1 MSATVKSLAMR
12 DAFGQAL
19 VDLAAEFP
27 EMMVLDADV
36 SASTKTAA
44 FAKAH
49 PQRFF
54 NVGVAEA
61 NMMDIAAGM
70 ATAGLR
76 PVVNTFS
83 LFIMLKCADQIRNT
97 VCYNNLPV
105 ILGATYGGLSDSY
118 DGASHQAILDVAMA
132 RVMPNMAVIVPADAV
147 EVRQALRAALRRNGP
162 TFIRL
167 SRNDSPVLFEDA
179 APLELGKARKLR
191 DGKDLTIAVCG
202 IPTVMAIEASERLAG
217 QGIGVDLLET
227 ASVKPLDEEA
237 LAHSA
242 AKTGRVLAV
251 EEHTIYGGLGG
262 AVAEALAKRR
272 PARMDFV
279 GIQDRFTE
287 SGDYAALLTKY
298 GISTDAIVAKAV
310 KLVRGA

>member
-1 MSATVKSLAMR
+1 MR

-49 PQRFF
+49 PGRFF

-83 LFIMLKCADQIRNT
+83 LFLMLKCADQIRNT

-105 ILGATYGGLSDSY
+105 VLGATYGGLSDSY
-118 DGASHQAILDVAMA
+118 DGASHQAILDIAMA
-132 RVMPNMAVIVPADAV
+132 RVLPNMAVVVPGDAV
-147 EVRQALRAALRRNGP
+147 EARQALRLALRRNGP

-167 SRNDSPVLFEDA
+167 SRNDSPVLFEDS
-179 APLELGKARKLR
+179 APLELGTVRKLR

-202 IPTVMAIEASERLAG
+202 IPTAMTLEACERLAG
-217 QGIGVDLLET
+217 RGIGVDLLQV
-227 ASVKPLDEEA
+227 ASIKPLDEAA
-237 LAHSA
+237 LAASA
-242 AKTGRVLAV
+242 AKTGRVLTV

-262 AVAEALAKRR
+262 AVAEALARR
-272 PARMDFV
+272 QPSRMDFV
-279 GIQDRFTE
+279 GIQDRFAE
-287 SGDYAALLTKY
+287 SGDYAALLAKY
-298 GISTDAIVAKAV
+298 GISTDAIVSKAAA
-310 KLVRGA
+310 LVAR